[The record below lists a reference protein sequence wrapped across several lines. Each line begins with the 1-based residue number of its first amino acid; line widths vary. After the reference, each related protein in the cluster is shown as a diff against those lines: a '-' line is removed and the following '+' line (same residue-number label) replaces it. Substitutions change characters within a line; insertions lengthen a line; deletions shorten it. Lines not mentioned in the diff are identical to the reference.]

1 MTAEGMVHGGIN
13 DDRGYRL
20 SLQWQWRQWM
30 VAFEESFEPTNYP
43 WFTSLDEVDPLHLAR
58 NGGEAGVA
66 DPLAYLSVL
75 PEENNRAVFVSR
87 SMDAWHFDFS
97 RHARDLPGGG
107 DHWKV
112 DVLVKPVGFL
122 GTYRRSRITGLWFCA
137 RHQVHVSGNVI

>member
-1 MTAEGMVHGGIN
+1 MLDRYLYWLLRSSRTFMTAEGMVHGGIN

-75 PEENNRAVFVSR
+75 PVLTPTENRATS
-87 SMDAWHFDFS
+87 A
-97 RHARDLPGGG
+97 
-107 DHWKV
+107 
-112 DVLVKPVGFL
+112 
-122 GTYRRSRITGLWFCA
+122 
-137 RHQVHVSGNVI
+137 N